1 MLRADD
7 NGTFGF
13 TLQGASIV
21 TPTHD
26 MVQSVPLYP
35 VIGYVEPNSVAERC
49 GILQPGDRILS
60 VNKNSLEGLSLE
72 DARQI
77 IKDAGAN
84 LNLEIEFDVAGNC
97 DVFSLYNQLFPL
109 YHCIVI
115 YSISETII
123 LSSGIFQVKLLK
135 KNLDLGISVA
145 CKWIS
150 WLTDIILSF
159 FLLFNLNFRLEIYSK
174 WKLSCDKRD

>member
-84 LNLEIEFDVAGNC
+84 LNLEIEFDVAGKSGFFFYISN
-97 DVFSLYNQLFPL
+97 FSLYI
-109 YHCIVI
+109 IVI
-115 YSISETII
+115 SISETII

-145 CKWIS
+145 CK
-150 WLTDIILSF
+150 
-159 FLLFNLNFRLEIYSK
+159 
-174 WKLSCDKRD
+174 